1 MEMAMMPFATTRLA
15 RRLVL
20 SAVLLGLPAALL
32 TLPGAGTGAPA
43 PARKLEIAHPA
54 GGHEVH
60 VSAPAVV
67 ETPDGPLV
75 AWMAKSHDTN
85 TVFVARPAAGAE
97 SVRVNPASTS
107 ADSLHQAP
115 GLALGPGGE
124 VYVTWSS
131 SKPKPV
137 DGLFASDLFL
147 SRSLDGGRSFE
158 APLRVNDD
166 RPISHSFE
174 DLAVAPDGTVLVAW
188 IDSRDG
194 ARETATWLARIT
206 ERGSK
211 LQSVTRL
218 PAGETCVC
226 CRVSVSAG
234 PGEAAAVLWRKVF
247 PGDIRDMVLSS
258 STDGGR
264 SFTAAALVH
273 ADRWKITGCPHRGGS
288 IATDGRGRLYAAWYT
303 EGSSDRP
310 DLLLAVAPDGRRFG
324 APRRLHTSTSSVP
337 DLPRLAVDAA
347 GRGVVVWED
356 STAVRRRILLRSIGE
371 GGRSLGPVQVLS
383 QAIKAWTPDV
393 AVARDG
399 FVVAWHEEQ
408 FPATNTIVRYVS
420 AKEGAAR

>member
-1 MEMAMMPFATTRLA
+1 MTRSRLVPRVRKLA
-15 RRLVL
+15 LPVALLALAVVPLAVPLAGIGGTPPIRRL
-20 SAVLLGLPAALL
+20 
-32 TLPGAGTGAPA
+32 
-43 PARKLEIAHPA
+43 EMAHPA

-60 VSAPAVV
+60 VSAPAIADGV
-67 ETPDGPLV
+67 DGPLI
-75 AWMAKSHDTN
+75 AWAAKTGDTN
-85 TVFVARPAAGAE
+85 TVFVARPA
-97 SVRVNPASTS
+97 VVNPPQTS

-137 DGLFASDLFL
+137 GGLFASDLFL
-147 SRSLDGGRSFE
+147 SRSFDGGRSFE
-158 APLRVNDD
+158 PPLRVNDD

-174 DLAVAPDGTVLVAW
+174 DLAVASDGTVLVAW
-188 IDSRDG
+188 IDSREG
-194 ARETATWLARIT
+194 ASQTSTWLARVT
-206 ERGSK
+206 DKGSK
-211 LQSVTRL
+211 LASVARL

-234 PGEAAAVLWRKVF
+234 PGDAAAVLWRKVF

-264 SFTAAALVH
+264 TFAAAELLH
-273 ADRWKITGCPHRGGS
+273 TDRWKITACPHRGGTV
-288 IATDGRGRLYAAWYT
+288 ATDARGRVYAIWYT
-303 EGSSDRP
+303 EGADRP
-310 DLLLAVAPDGRRFG
+310 DLLLAVAPDGRHFG
-324 APRRLHTSTSSVP
+324 TPRRIHTATGSIP
-337 DLPRLAVDAA
+337 DGARLAVDAS
-347 GRGVVVWED
+347 GRGIIVWQD
-356 STAVRRRILLRSIGE
+356 STAVRRRILLRSIGD

-408 FPATNTIVRYVS
+408 FPSTKTIVRYVS

>member
-1 MEMAMMPFATTRLA
+1 VAK
-15 RRLVL
+15 
-20 SAVLLGLPAALL
+20 
-32 TLPGAGTGAPA
+32 TG
-43 PARKLEIAHPA
+43 E
-54 GGHEVH
+54 
-60 VSAPAVV
+60 
-67 ETPDGPLV
+67 
-75 AWMAKSHDTN
+75 TN
-85 TVFVARPAAGAE
+85 TVFITRPGTPGDP
-97 SVRVNPASTS
+97 VQVNPPQASV
-107 ADSLHQAP
+107 DSLHQAP
-115 GLALGPGGE
+115 GLGLGPGGE

-137 DGLFASDLFL
+137 GGLFASDLFL

-174 DLAVAPDGTVLVAW
+174 DLAVTTDGTVLVAW
-188 IDSRDG
+188 IDSRQG
-194 ARETATWLARIT
+194 ASQTATWVARVT
-206 ERGSK
+206 ERGSR
-211 LQSVTRL
+211 LERVTQL

-234 PGEAAAVLWRKVF
+234 PGEAASVLWRKVF
-247 PGDIRDMVLSS
+247 PGDVRDMVLSR

-264 SFTAAALVH
+264 TFAAAALVH
-273 ADRWKITGCPHRGGS
+273 ADRWKIIACPHRGGS
-288 IATDGRGRLYAAWYT
+288 IAADARGVSTRSGTPRRRGIARTCCWPSPPPVSASARPGACT
-303 EGSSDRP
+303 PRP
-310 DLLLAVAPDGRRFG
+310 DRCRPRPPCGRC
-324 APRRLHTSTSSVP
+324 T
-337 DLPRLAVDAA
+337 

-408 FPATNTIVRYVS
+408 FTATKTILRYMS
-420 AKEGAAR
+420 AKEVAGR